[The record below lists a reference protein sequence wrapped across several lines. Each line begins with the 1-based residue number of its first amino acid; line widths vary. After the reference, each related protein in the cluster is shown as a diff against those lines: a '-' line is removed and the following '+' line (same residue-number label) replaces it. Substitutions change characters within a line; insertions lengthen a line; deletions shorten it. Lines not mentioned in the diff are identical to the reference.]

1 MDKQVQDMKVVSFN
15 NSQEELS
22 DDIKSRLEIVDSL
35 RKRVKDGEII
45 EFVGASLD
53 TSGNAVIWT
62 SIGDI
67 AGGVGLFEIGKHI
80 LINQYGPEGEDFDFT
95 GD

>member
-1 MDKQVQDMKVVSFN
+1 MDKEVQDMKVVSFN

-67 AGGVGLFEIGKHI
+67 AGG
-80 LINQYGPEGEDFDFT
+80 PEGEDFDFT

>member
-1 MDKQVQDMKVVSFN
+1 MDKEVDMKVVSFN

-53 TSGNAVIWT
+53 QSGNAVIW
-62 SIGDI
+62 
-67 AGGVGLFEIGKHI
+67 
-80 LINQYGPEGEDFDFT
+80 
-95 GD
+95 